1 MKISELYKKILDIAV
16 SEFKAVVES
25 GQILYSQSEEPWKLR
40 LYLYDD
46 SFIDIY
52 YSVKGKYSYHWD
64 RRLTSNKIY
73 RHDNAPHGKWRN
85 VPTFP
90 KHFHNGSEDVVVSSN
105 IDDNPE
111 LAVKEFLRFVADR
124 LLKG

>member
-52 YSVKGKYSYHWD
+52 YSVKGKYS
-64 RRLTSNKIY
+64 
-73 RHDNAPHGKWRN
+73 
-85 VPTFP
+85 
-90 KHFHNGSEDVVVSSN
+90 
-105 IDDNPE
+105 
-111 LAVKEFLRFVADR
+111 
-124 LLKG
+124 